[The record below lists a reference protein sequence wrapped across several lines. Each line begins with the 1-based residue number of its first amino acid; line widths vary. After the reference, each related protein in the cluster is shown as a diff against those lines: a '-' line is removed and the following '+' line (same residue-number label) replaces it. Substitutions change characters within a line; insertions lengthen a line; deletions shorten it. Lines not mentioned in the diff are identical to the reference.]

1 VLFYCLISFL
11 QLAAFCEQFIK
22 EMCYVMLCYDFEKHA
37 QATILEEN
45 TEWYLVNLGMSV
57 RLGYY
62 DKTQSYI
69 SLQMN
74 VTSPWRQ
81 LLTWLYS
88 IKPHQIASCS
98 SFIENLFRSYV
109 TAMMANAWIFLLIA
123 CIFSSFLCVCLFRIF
138 TVCCHLS
145 Y

>member
-1 VLFYCLISFL
+1 
-11 QLAAFCEQFIK
+11 
-22 EMCYVMLCYDFEKHA
+22 MLCYDFEKHA

-74 VTSPWRQ
+74 VTSP
-81 LLTWLYS
+81 
-88 IKPHQIASCS
+88 
-98 SFIENLFRSYV
+98 
-109 TAMMANAWIFLLIA
+109 
-123 CIFSSFLCVCLFRIF
+123 
-138 TVCCHLS
+138 
-145 Y
+145 